1 MMNKQNWCIVGLI
14 VLGVI
19 LYQISGIL
27 LPFVLAFILAY
38 ALDPVVDKL
47 SQKMSR
53 PLVTGCIVMGVIL
66 LAISLV
72 LILVPI
78 LQSQIMD
85 FILRIPNLTH
95 LIWDK
100 LKAVLT
106 YGRQNM
112 TEQQLY
118 QLSDSVSGMALNV
131 LQGIGGAL
139 NRVISGGMAVFS
151 LLSLLLITPVV
162 LFYLLRDWPTV
173 SHNIKEMIPMKKRT
187 SAETLMQEI
196 NTTLAG
202 FIRGQASVCLILAL
216 YYATA
221 LSLVGLD
228 MGVLV
233 GITTGVLIFIPYIG
247 YGIGLLLSVLIG
259 LLQGLTMSQWLWL
272 GGVFLVGQIVEGY
285 FLTPYLV
292 GKRVGLH
299 PVWIIFALLA
309 GGMLA
314 GPLGVLL
321 AVPVAAVLGVLIRH
335 FAQWYRTT
343 EFFKGNK

>member
-1 MMNKQNWCIVGLI
+1 MKNKQIWILTALI
-14 VLGVI
+14 LLAVI

-38 ALDPVVDKL
+38 ALNPVVDKVSKKL
-47 SQKMSR
+47 SR
-53 PLVTGCIVMGVIL
+53 PIVTGCIVIGVIL
-66 LAISLV
+66 LSISLV

-85 FILRIPNLTH
+85 FLLRIPNLTQ

-100 LKAVLT
+100 LKAILT

-118 QLSDSVSGMALNV
+118 QLSDSVSGMALN
-131 LQGIGGAL
+131 LFQGIGTAF
-139 NRVISGGMAVFS
+139 NKVISGGMAVFS
-151 LLSLLLITPVV
+151 LISLLLITPVV
-162 LFYLLRDWPTV
+162 LFYLLRDWPIV
-173 SHNIKEMIPMKKRT
+173 AQNIKEMVPMKKKQT
-187 SAETLMQEI
+187 AETLMQEI

-202 FIRGQASVCLILAL
+202 FIRGQASVCLILAI

-228 MGVLV
+228 MGALV
-233 GITTGVLIFIPYIG
+233 GITTGILIFIPYVG
-247 YGIGLLLSVLIG
+247 YGIGLILSVLLG
-259 LLQGLTMSQWLWL
+259 LLQGLTTAQWLWL
-272 GGVFLVGQIVEGY
+272 GGIFLVGQIMESY

-321 AVPVAAVLGVLIRH
+321 AVPMAAVLGVLIRH
-335 FAQWYRTT
+335 LLKWYRTT
-343 EFFKGNK
+343 DFFKGA